1 MLDATPILGLLAG
14 LVGVADTLPYVRD
27 TVRGRTRPHRGTW
40 LIWGILAIVVCV
52 SQRAEGAS
60 WSLVLTAVVFAL
72 AIRHGE
78 GGVTVVELSVVAV
91 ACAGIAGW
99 FLAREPLVAVAC
111 VIAADLSAAAMMTP
125 KAYRDP
131 TPRRWPCTH
140 WPASA
145 GRSSKSACASGWD
158 ESATSPIRHPRTTGR
173 CTNSVQPSATSR
185 PLGSQHQLAATK
197 APRHLLV
204 GGEPRTAARRP
215 IQTGAIPA
223 ESALGAETAGSRRFA
238 CVRRSPPT
246 KKPPRLRGFSEWS

>member
-60 WSLVLTAVVFAL
+60 WSLVLTASQAVLTAVVFAL

-78 GGVTVVELSVVAV
+78 GGVTAVELSVMAV

-131 TPRRWPCTH
+131 HSETLAMYAL
-140 WPASA
+140 ASVGGA
-145 GRSSKSACASGWD
+145 
-158 ESATSPIRHPRTTGR
+158 
-173 CTNSVQPSATSR
+173 
-185 PLGSQHQLAATK
+185 LAAGAVGTLDVS
-197 APRHLLV
+197 LLLYPV
-204 GGEPRTAARRP
+204 YYCLANGAMALLIFVWRCNEYRGG
-215 IQTGAIPA
+215 
-223 ESALGAETAGSRRFA
+223 
-238 CVRRSPPT
+238 
-246 KKPPRLRGFSEWS
+246 